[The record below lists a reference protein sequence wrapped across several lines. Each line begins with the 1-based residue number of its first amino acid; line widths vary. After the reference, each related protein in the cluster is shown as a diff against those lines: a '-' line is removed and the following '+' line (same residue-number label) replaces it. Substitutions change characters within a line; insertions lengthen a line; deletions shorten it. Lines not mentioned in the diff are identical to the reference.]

1 MKKLMIAAALALGF
15 ASMSQAAVYYWGAAD
30 AKDLA
35 TYSGQ
40 TVYVLASTFDWT
52 DATTAE
58 DVMGAAVSQGTVE
71 SAGRG
76 NYRIT
81 QTKFSDTAEA
91 PSTYNALFVLID
103 SDGKYA
109 KWDEVLTGND
119 AANPSPVTTALTASG
134 IAGHIA
140 EQGGMKSFGGG
151 DVPEPTSAMLL
162 LLGVAGLALR
172 RRA

>member
-15 ASMSQAAVYYWGAAD
+15 ASMSQAAVYYWGASD

-40 TVYVLASTFDWT
+40 TVYVLASTFAWT
-52 DATTAE
+52 DATTAA
-58 DVMGAAVSQGTVE
+58 DVIGAAVSQGEVV

-81 QTKFSDTAEA
+81 QTKFSDTAEV
-91 PSTYNALFVLID
+91 PSTYDALFVLID
-103 SDGKYA
+103 GDGKYA
-109 KWDEVLTGND
+109 KWEETLTGNTEQET
-119 AANPSPVTTALTASG
+119 SPVVTGLTASG
-134 IAGHIA
+134 IAGHISD
-140 EQGGMKSFGGG
+140 QGGMKSFGA
-151 DVPEPTSAMLL
+151 VPEPTSGLLL

-172 RRA
+172 RRRA

>member
-15 ASMSQAAVYYWGAAD
+15 ASMSQAAVYYWGAEA

-35 TYSGQ
+35 TYNGQ
-40 TVYVLASTFDWT
+40 TIYVLASTFDWT

-58 DVMGAAVSQGTVE
+58 DVMGAAVSQGSVV
-71 SAGRG
+71 SGGRG
-76 NYRIT
+76 AYLISQQSFT
-81 QTKFSDTAEA
+81 DTAEV

-103 SDGKYA
+103 GDGKYA
-109 KWDEVLTGND
+109 KWNETLTGNTTQETNPVVTD
-119 AANPSPVTTALTASG
+119 QTAAG

-140 EQGGMKSFGGG
+140 AQGGMKSFGG

>member
-15 ASMSQAAVYYWGAAD
+15 ASMSQAAVYWWGAEGT
-30 AKDLA
+30 KDLA
-35 TYSGQ
+35 TYKDQ
-40 TVYVLASTFDWT
+40 TVYVLASTFNWT
-52 DATTAE
+52 DATTAA
-58 DVMGAAVSQGTVE
+58 DVIGAAVSQGTFA

-76 NYRIT
+76 AYSI
-81 QTKFSDTAEA
+81 QQQKFGDTKELPVSYDAI
-91 PSTYNALFVLID
+91 FVLID
-103 SDGKYA
+103 GDGKYA
-109 KWDEVLTGND
+109 KWDETLTGNSQD
-119 AANPSPVTTALTASG
+119 AATPVVTGLTASG

-140 EQGGMKSFGGG
+140 AQGGMKSFGG

>member
-15 ASMSQAAVYYWGAAD
+15 ASMSQAAVYYWGATKSA
-30 AKDLA
+30 DLA
-35 TYSGQ
+35 TYAGDN
-40 TVYVLASTFDWT
+40 VYVLASTFDWT

-71 SAGRG
+71 SGGRG
-76 NYRIT
+76 AYLIS
-81 QTKFSDTAEA
+81 QKKFSDTAELPA
-91 PSTYNALFVLID
+91 SYDALFVLID
-103 SDGKYA
+103 GDGKYV
-109 KWDEVLTGND
+109 KWNEVLTGNSEQET
-119 AANPSPVTTALTASG
+119 NPVVTGLTASG

-140 EQGGMKSFGGG
+140 AQGGMKSFGG